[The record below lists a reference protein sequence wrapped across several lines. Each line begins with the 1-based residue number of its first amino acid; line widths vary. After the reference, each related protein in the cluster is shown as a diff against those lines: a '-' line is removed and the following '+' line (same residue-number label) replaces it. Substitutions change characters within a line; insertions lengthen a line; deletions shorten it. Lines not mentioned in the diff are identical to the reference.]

1 MNKSQRTLKDF
12 GQKTVMIIDDDID
25 ISDLFKTF
33 FELEGYRVMS
43 APDGREGLE
52 MLKNTP
58 DILLPDLIILDYMMP
73 NMNGQE
79 FAFAKGLDSRIENIP
94 VVLVTASGNISSLVH
109 GLEADAYLDKPLN
122 LDALMRVAFNFIHR
136 RHSSQHSFLA

>member
-1 MNKSQRTLKDF
+1 
-12 GQKTVMIIDDDID
+12 MIIDDDID
-25 ISDLFKTF
+25 ISELFRNF
-33 FELEGYRVMS
+33 FELEDYRVVT

-52 MLKNTP
+52 ILKNTP
-58 DILLPDLIILDYMMP
+58 DRLLPDLIILDYMMP

-79 FAFAKGLDSRIENIP
+79 FAFAKGLDSRLEKIP
-94 VVLVTASGNISSLVH
+94 VVLITASGQIASLVH
-109 GLEADAYLDKPLN
+109 GIQADAYIDKPLD